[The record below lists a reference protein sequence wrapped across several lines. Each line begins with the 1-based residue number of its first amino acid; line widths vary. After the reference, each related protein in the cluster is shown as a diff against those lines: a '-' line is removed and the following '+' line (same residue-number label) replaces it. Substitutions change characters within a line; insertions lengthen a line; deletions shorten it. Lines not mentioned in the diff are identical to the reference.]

1 VPRPPQAESLYGS
14 LKGWAHLQ
22 RQGTTAVRLA
32 AAFGRGAKGSGFF
45 LPAPDGLTVRAPGTV
60 VGAILLLED
69 IAKSLGHID
78 RPPAM
83 VIRAGHLKGG
93 IRSRCRP

>member
-1 VPRPPQAESLYGS
+1 
-14 LKGWAHLQ
+14 
-22 RQGTTAVRLA
+22 
-32 AAFGRGAKGSGFF
+32 
-45 LPAPDGLTVRAPGTV
+45 V